1 MIETWCAHLTALS
14 LRQWGRIGAVLLCV
28 VSGVYLLQ
36 SDVGESVVI
45 TQNTET
51 ASSSMEITG
60 LSSAAA
66 KMPLRN
72 PFSSAH
78 ERVGEIP
85 EEAGRKETEAYTAAT
100 RPSPAPTVAPTSSTP
115 PTVTAVPPA
124 PSLPVLRGV
133 VQSADGSRMVI
144 LAEGTEAAA
153 LGIGDTW
160 HGYTLHSATERTAT
174 IEAASGT
181 ITLTRE

>member
-1 MIETWCAHLTALS
+1 MIETWCEHLTALS
-14 LRQWGRIGAVLLCV
+14 LRQWGQIGAVLLCA

-36 SDVGESVVI
+36 SDVEEPVVI

-124 PSLPVLRGV
+124 PSLRGV